1 MSKKQDDY
9 YFDNFIKCEEYACKE
24 AYLLKEILTDF
35 QPAEISKRMEEVHEI
50 EREADTHRHEITDKL
65 AKAFITPIEREDIIA
80 LSHHI
85 DDVTDKIEEVLIRVY
100 INNVQEMREEVLS
113 MLNVV
118 IECCEE
124 LRNLLKEFKNFKHS
138 KELKQS
144 IIRLN
149 TLEEKE
155 DDLFISSMRKLHVEE
170 KDVRN
175 VIAWREIYTYLEKCA
190 DACEHVAD
198 IVGSVA
204 MKNT

>member
-1 MSKKQDDY
+1 MISILSLSRKRKRFQSTLLTRSY
-9 YFDNFIKCEEYACKE
+9 SV
-24 AYLLKEILTDF
+24 YLLKEILTEF
-35 QPAEISKRMEEVHEI
+35 QPEEIHEI
-50 EREADTHRHEITDKL
+50 ERQADTQRHEITDKL

-100 INNVQEMREEVLS
+100 INNVQEMRQEVFL
-113 MLNVV
+113 MLDVV

-124 LRNLLKEFKNFKHS
+124 LQTLLKEFKNFKHS
-138 KELKQS
+138 KELKPS
-144 IIRLN
+144 IIRMN

-155 DDLFISSMRKLHVEE
+155 DELFISSMRKLHVEE
-170 KDVRN
+170 QDVRN
-175 VIAWREIYTYLEKCA
+175 IIAWREIYTYLEKCA

-204 MKNT
+204 MKNS

>member
-85 DDVTDKIEEVLIRVY
+85 DDVTDKIEEVLNRV
-100 INNVQEMREEVLS
+100 
-113 MLNVV
+113 
-118 IECCEE
+118 
-124 LRNLLKEFKNFKHS
+124 
-138 KELKQS
+138 
-144 IIRLN
+144 
-149 TLEEKE
+149 
-155 DDLFISSMRKLHVEE
+155 
-170 KDVRN
+170 
-175 VIAWREIYTYLEKCA
+175 
-190 DACEHVAD
+190 
-198 IVGSVA
+198 
-204 MKNT
+204 

>member
-9 YFDNFIKCEEYACKE
+9 YFDNFIKCAEYACKE

-100 INNVQEMREEVLS
+100 INNVQEMREEVFS

-124 LRNLLKEFKNFKHS
+124 LQKRPPTVHLAPCRACCPRS
-138 KELKQS
+138 AAAPPTS
-144 IIRLN
+144 CTGIRPKS
-149 TLEEKE
+149 TPRTGP
-155 DDLFISSMRKLHVEE
+155 D
-170 KDVRN
+170 
-175 VIAWREIYTYLEKCA
+175 
-190 DACEHVAD
+190 
-198 IVGSVA
+198 GST
-204 MKNT
+204 MPTNRRRP

>member
-9 YFDNFIKCEEYACKE
+9 YFDNFIKCAEYACKE

-50 EREADTHRHEITDKL
+50 EREADTHRHEITGKL

-100 INNVQEMREEVLS
+100 INNVQEMREEVFS

-118 IECCEE
+118 IECCGE

>member
-9 YFDNFIKCEEYACKE
+9 YFDNFMKCAEYSCKA
-24 AYLLKEILTDF
+24 AYLLKEILTEF
-35 QPAEISKRMEEVHEI
+35 QPEEISKKMEEIHEI
-50 EREADTHRHEITDKL
+50 ERQADTQRHEITDKL

-100 INNVQEMREEVLS
+100 INNVQEMRQEVFL
-113 MLNVV
+113 MLDVV

-124 LRNLLKEFKNFKHS
+124 LQTLLKEFKNFKHS
-138 KELKQS
+138 KELKPS
-144 IIRLN
+144 IIRMN

-155 DDLFISSMRKLHVEE
+155 DELFISSMRKLHVKEQ
-170 KDVRN
+170 DVRN
-175 VIAWREIYTYLEKCA
+175 IIAWREIYTYLEKCA

-204 MKNT
+204 MKNS

>member
-9 YFDNFIKCEEYACKE
+9 YFDNFIKCAEYTCKE
-24 AYLLKEILTDF
+24 AYLLKDILTEF
-35 QPAEISKRMEEVHEI
+35 KPEEISKRMEEVHEI
-50 EREADTHRHEITDKL
+50 ERQADSQRHEITDKL

-100 INNVQEMREEVLS
+100 INHVQEMRPEVFS
-113 MLNVV
+113 MLDVV

-124 LRNLLKEFKNFKHS
+124 LQNLLKEFKNFKHS
-138 KELKQS
+138 QKLKQS

-155 DDLFISSMRKLHVEE
+155 DELFISSMRKLHVQEQ
-170 KDVRN
+170 DVRN
-175 VIAWREIYTYLEKCA
+175 IIAWREIYTYLEKCA

>member
-9 YFDNFIKCEEYACKE
+9 YFDNFIKCAEYACKE

-100 INNVQEMREEVLS
+100 INNVQEMREEVFS
-113 MLNVV
+113 MLNAVSYTHLDV
-118 IECCEE
+118 YKRQATEDLSRC
-124 LRNLLKEFKNFKHS
+124 
-138 KELKQS
+138 
-144 IIRLN
+144 
-149 TLEEKE
+149 TL
-155 DDLFISSMRKLHVEE
+155 
-170 KDVRN
+170 
-175 VIAWREIYTYLEKCA
+175 T
-190 DACEHVAD
+190 
-198 IVGSVA
+198 
-204 MKNT
+204 

>member
-9 YFDNFIKCEEYACKE
+9 YFDNFIKCAEYACKE

-100 INNVQEMREEVLS
+100 INNVQEMREEVFS

-118 IECCEE
+118 IEYCEE
-124 LRNLLKEFKNFKHS
+124 LQNLLKEFKNFKHS